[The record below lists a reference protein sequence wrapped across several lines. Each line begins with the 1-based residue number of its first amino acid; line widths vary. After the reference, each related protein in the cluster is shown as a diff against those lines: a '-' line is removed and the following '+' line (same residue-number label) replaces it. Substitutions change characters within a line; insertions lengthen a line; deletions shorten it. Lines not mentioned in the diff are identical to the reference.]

1 MFYGIDSMGC
11 SFCCGADEIG
21 GFGGGEDFDEV
32 QDQGTVKELTKDI
45 KATLRSLKRRGT
57 SLVYAT
63 TMSNQPNAAKVL
75 AELGFYTSK
84 PFKKV
89 DGEGRKMQAWFL
101 PLVEFKG

>member
-1 MFYGIDSMGC
+1 MYYGIDSRGC
-11 SFCCGADEIG
+11 SFCCGAAEIG
-21 GFGGGEDFDEV
+21 CFGGGEDFDGV
-32 QDQGTVKELTKDI
+32 QDQGTVKQLTNDI
-45 KATLRSLKRRGT
+45 KVTLRTLKRRGA

-89 DGEGRKMQAWFL
+89 NGGGRKMQAWFL